1 MPLPQPSDPC
11 LCGRLAPAGPGGSKG
26 KSATPL
32 AFARCCGRYLAAPG
46 LEASAA
52 PDAESLMRSRYTAF
66 VCEQADYLQATWHA
80 STRPADLDFEPG
92 ARWLGLQVRSHRA
105 MGEDRAEVEFVARY
119 RVGGRAVRLHETS
132 RFVREGGRWLYVD
145 GDIRP

>member
-66 VCEQADYLQATWHA
+66 VCEQADYLQATWHPG
-80 STRPADLDFEPG
+80 TRPAALDFEPG
-92 ARWLGLQVRSHRA
+92 ARWMGLQVRSHRA
-105 MGEDRAEVEFVARY
+105 TGEDRAEVEFVARY

>member
-66 VCEQADYLQATWHA
+66 VCERADYLQATWHA

>member
-105 MGEDRAEVEFVARY
+105 TDEDRAEVEFVARY